1 MGSATRLQREVPGN
15 RKGHALKL
23 DARRHTEDPHYSVE
37 GIRASEVGRLVNKI
51 SLSPEQWE
59 AIEDLSHSLVYKLV
73 HGPIAETIV
82 PVQKPSESAAIGET
96 SHGRRGTSS
105 PGPAASKLR

>member
-1 MGSATRLQREVPGN
+1 MGKGMLRDMGN
-15 RKGHALKL
+15 RQ
-23 DARRHTEDPHYSVE
+23 HTGDPHYSVE
-37 GIRASEVGRLVNKI
+37 GIRANEVGRLFNKI

-73 HGPIAETIV
+73 HGPIAETIAL
-82 PVQKPSESAAIGET
+82 VQKPSESAAIGET

-105 PGPAASKLR
+105 PGAAASALR